1 MGGNMSSVEMLAWE
15 QESSVSVSVSEK
27 KSKQVDSDD
36 DDVEMGSKKLSRE
49 RISKYFYMPIT
60 EAAREMKV
68 GLTFLKK
75 RCRELGIRRWPHR
88 KLMSLQ
94 YLIKNV
100 KEMGK
105 EQGEVDMREAL
116 QMLEQEKTLI
126 EELPDIE
133 LETKT
138 KRLRQA
144 CFKANYKKKRSIVK
158 DGNSNIVEEN
168 IQNCS
173 ALRED
178 NSYDEED
185 LEFQSLFSDFAFYNS
200 SHSTGMLF

>member
-15 QESSVSVSVSEK
+15 QESSVFSEK
-27 KSKQVDSDD
+27 KSKQVDNDD
-36 DDVEMGSKKLSRE
+36 GVEMGSKKLSRE

-94 YLIKNV
+94 SLIKNV

-105 EQGEVDMREAL
+105 EEGEVDMREAL
-116 QMLEQEKTLI
+116 RMLEQEKRLM

-144 CFKANYKKKRSIVK
+144 CFKANHKNKRRIVK
-158 DGNSNIVEEN
+158 NGNTNIVEEN
-168 IQNCS
+168 IQN
-173 ALRED
+173 
-178 NSYDEED
+178 SYDQEE

-200 SHSTGMLF
+200 SDSSGMLF